1 MVHFLKVRIWNGV
14 DVEQLKQLAPQPKTS
29 KPVKASFTLQKT
41 IYQLSGMSNK
51 QNEMVKGPE
60 KNQEF
65 HRKRDRDRVSRRV
78 GTQQGQAC
86 NNAVLLMND
95 QRAGLCFFAPGLFPV
110 QSAIVSTLQT
120 LSRQGALCSAS

>member
-1 MVHFLKVRIWNGV
+1 M
-14 DVEQLKQLAPQPKTS
+14 DAEQLKQLAPRPKTS
-29 KPVKASFTLQKT
+29 KPVKANLTMQKT
-41 IYQLSGMSNK
+41 IYQLSGTSNK
-51 QNEMVKGPE
+51 QNEMVVKGPE

-65 HRKRDRDRVSRRV
+65 HRKRDRDRVSKRV

-95 QRAGLCFFAPGLFPV
+95 QRAGLCFFAPGLLPV

-120 LSRQGALCSAS
+120 LSRPGALCSAS